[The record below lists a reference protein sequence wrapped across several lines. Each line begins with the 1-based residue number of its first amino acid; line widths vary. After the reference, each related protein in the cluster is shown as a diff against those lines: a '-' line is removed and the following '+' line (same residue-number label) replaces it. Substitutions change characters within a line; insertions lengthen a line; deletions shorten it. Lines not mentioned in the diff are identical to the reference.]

1 MEEEQTIQEQ
11 KDNNVPNTTHKST
24 DRATR
29 TPLNAGAPEG
39 YPAPIFHNI
48 LKSNTNIAW

>member
-29 TPLNAGAPEG
+29 TPLKTGVNAGAPEG
-39 YPAPIFHNI
+39 
-48 LKSNTNIAW
+48 